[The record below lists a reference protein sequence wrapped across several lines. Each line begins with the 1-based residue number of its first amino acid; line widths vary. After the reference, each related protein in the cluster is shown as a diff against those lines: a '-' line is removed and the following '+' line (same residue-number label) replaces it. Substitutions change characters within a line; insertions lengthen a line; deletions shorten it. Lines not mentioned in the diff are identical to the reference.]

1 MILSENLSVAEFS
14 RSDTAKRRGI
24 DNTPKAIHLEAAK
37 ELAKNIFQPIREHF
51 NSPIFISSGYRSEA
65 LNKAIKGSA
74 TSQHSKGE
82 AIDIDM
88 DGRKGPTNAEVF
100 TYIRENLNFDQL
112 IWEFGT
118 KTNPDWVHASYKKGG
133 PQRKQILRAVR
144 NSAGKTVYEIWKL

>member
-51 NSPIFISSGYRSEA
+51 NSPIFISSGYRSSA

-88 DGRKGPTNAEVF
+88 DGHKGPTNAEVF
-100 TYIRENLNFDQL
+100 TYIKENLNFDQL

-118 KTNPDWVHASYKKGG
+118 KTNPDWVHVSYKKGG
-133 PQRKQILRAVR
+133 PQRKQILRAIR
-144 NSAGKTVYEIWKL
+144 NSTGKTIYEIWKL

>member
-51 NSPIFISSGYRSEA
+51 DTSIFISSGYRSSA

-88 DGRKGPTNAEVF
+88 DGHMGPTNTEVF

-118 KTNPDWVHASYKKGG
+118 KTNPDWVHVSYKKGG

-144 NSAGKTVYEIWKL
+144 NSTGKTIYEIWKL

>member
-37 ELAKNIFQPIREHF
+37 ELAKNIFQPIREYF
-51 NSPIFISSGYRSEA
+51 NTPIFISSGYRSEA

-74 TSQHSKGE
+74 TSQHTKGE

-88 DGRKGPTNAEVF
+88 DGYKGPTNAEVF
-100 TYIRENLNFDQL
+100 NYIRENLNFDQL

-118 KTNPDWVHASYKKGG
+118 KTNPDWVHVSYKKGG

-144 NSAGKTVYEIWKL
+144 NSTGKTIYEIWKL